1 MQHVF
6 GFRRKQNPA
15 LHELLHE
22 SLFPC
27 SGGRGKSWIT
37 HKVSDVFM
45 RLSESLHQGLLVVF
59 DAEIQHAKSFV
70 GSMAYFSTISFL
82 SQIHPNLYLTRSE
95 GGPSTATEALLSRR
109 SCLSSWYNWGAWW
122 IWLKNE
128 IQSGFLDQITE
139 LRLWDCMFNWTQFN
153 FFHPGPT
160 LQKLSSFQIV
170 PRFHYHLSCF
180 ADKRYIFWP
189 FLTHVNLWILEIDI
203 WCHPGGAASLWMKC
217 TKRRIQRD
225 SCIRLEP
232 QKFGDH
238 NVIITSLR
246 LPGINIYKWCLYT

>member
-109 SCLSSWYNWGAWW
+109 SCLSS
-122 IWLKNE
+122 
-128 IQSGFLDQITE
+128 
-139 LRLWDCMFNWTQFN
+139 
-153 FFHPGPT
+153 
-160 LQKLSSFQIV
+160 
-170 PRFHYHLSCF
+170 
-180 ADKRYIFWP
+180 
-189 FLTHVNLWILEIDI
+189 
-203 WCHPGGAASLWMKC
+203 
-217 TKRRIQRD
+217 
-225 SCIRLEP
+225 
-232 QKFGDH
+232 
-238 NVIITSLR
+238 
-246 LPGINIYKWCLYT
+246 